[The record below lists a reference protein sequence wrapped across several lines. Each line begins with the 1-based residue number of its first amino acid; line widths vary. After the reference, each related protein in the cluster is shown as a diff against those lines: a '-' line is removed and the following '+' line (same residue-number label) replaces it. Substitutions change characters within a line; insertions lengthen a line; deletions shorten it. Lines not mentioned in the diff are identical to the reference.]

1 MTALSNCLVCKKH
14 CWGVHGIYFLGVSFW
29 VRNLDSCIRKLFIGS
44 KTSFL
49 AWRSLFLSSKLH
61 LGNHETEAL
70 VFIGM
75 SDGEP
80 PNHDKWKRGR
90 RRSLHGLRFNRPSR
104 SSLKLVAQCLGS
116 LGSMNLSFSRIKTVK
131 TQFSASRRAL
141 TVQAGYSDGR
151 TPGSADIFIGGFVLG
166 GIVVGALGC
175 AYARTSENA

>member
-1 MTALSNCLVCKKH
+1 MPIRVGGIESPSTRTSVPNNFVNRLLCIHGTWGHLYQSPEGVC
-14 CWGVHGIYFLGVSFW
+14 CIYFL
-29 VRNLDSCIRKLFIGS
+29 
-44 KTSFL
+44 
-49 AWRSLFLSSKLH
+49 
-61 LGNHETEAL
+61 
-70 VFIGM
+70 
-75 SDGEP
+75 
-80 PNHDKWKRGR
+80 RG
-90 RRSLHGLRFNRPSR
+90 